1 MSEQSMEF
9 HDAANIFPMRPETI
23 GELSEDIKKNGQII
37 PIEIFE
43 GKILDGRRRFAA
55 CNRAGIIPDTID
67 VNPDDPVAYVISL
80 NLHRRSLTQ
89 SEKGLIQAKGM
100 AVYKQRAKERQG
112 ERSDLTL
119 ASGDATLLKASH
131 EAGKAIG
138 VSGATVERASVV
150 LKHGVPELVKAVEDG
165 KISVTAAAKIAR
177 SEAPE
182 KQVELAEK
190 AENPRRPP
198 QACEESKMHSCKNGK
213 VYDGPRYIRMAIAQ
227 LECIEDDDPRF
238 DESFNHVINYSNKR
252 MESKNDNTD

>member
-1 MSEQSMEF
+1 M
-9 HDAANIFPMRPETI
+9 
-23 GELSEDIKKNGQII
+23 
-37 PIEIFE
+37 
-43 GKILDGRRRFAA
+43 FAGCCPA
-55 CNRAGIIPDTID
+55 
-67 VNPDDPVAYVISL
+67 
-80 NLHRRSLTQ
+80 
-89 SEKGLIQAKGM
+89 EKGLIQAKGL
-100 AVYKQRAKERQG
+100 AVYKQRARERQG
-112 ERSDLTL
+112 ERPVLTSRSADRNVANMDARDAAGKGGSDDPPFVKRASGESGKNFGSGKNRL
-119 ASGDATLLKASH
+119 ASPDTNLLKASH
-131 EAGKAIG
+131 DAGKAIG
-138 VSGATVERASVV
+138 VSGATVERAAVV